1 MIKKYLRTSLLA
13 KVALFVFYKFKKFEN
28 SQKYWESRYQKGG
41 NSGVGSYDNSAHFKA
56 SIINNFVKQNNIS
69 YIDELGCGD
78 GNQLTFAKYQNYVGY
93 DVSETI
99 LEKVKIKFKDDNSK
113 QFFNISDYSRLNSKL
128 EAVLSLDVIY
138 HLIEDEIFKA
148 HMERLFDGY
157 KFVIIFSTNFNDRF
171 YNSGHVKNRKFT
183 DWINKNVS
191 DYKLIE
197 QIDNIDPYSKVNFY
211 IFKKIV

>member
-1 MIKKYLRTSLLA
+1 MFKKYLSNSFLA
-13 KVALFVFYKFKKFEN
+13 KAVLFIFYKVKKFEN
-28 SQKYWESRYQKGG
+28 SQTYWEARYQKGG
-41 NSGVGSYDNSAHFKA
+41 NSGVGSYDNLAHFKA

-69 YIDELGCGD
+69 HIDELGCGD
-78 GNQLTFAKYQNYVGY
+78 GNQLTFAKYPNYVGY

-99 LEKVKIKFKDDNSK
+99 LEKVKIKFKEDNTK
-113 QFFNISDYSRLNSKL
+113 QFFNISDYSKLKSKL

-138 HLIEDEIFKA
+138 HLIEDEIFKT

-157 KFVIIFSTNFNDRF
+157 KFVIIFSTNFNDKF
-171 YNSGHVKNRKFT
+171 YNGGHVKNRQFT

-197 QIDNIDPYSKVNFY
+197 QIDNTVGFSKVNFY
-211 IFKKIV
+211 IFEKIY